1 MNKAITVLKLAL
13 YLTVALGIVFLL
25 YQVYRVARAASD
37 AGASLL
43 DSAKHG
49 LGYVTPGNPSGTI
62 YSDVY
67 QQWKSNGENALLIPF
82 NWGVDIGTA
91 VRNWVGK
98 MLPSGTNIVTPQ
110 TAGSSQAQI
119 NIPPNDVKQLTPSGQ
134 PGGVDVPGT
143 SITGFSFGTLG
154 GNSVPVN
161 PASVPAS
168 TSVRGVLIPDASY
181 QPGSFMDIMNSAPL
195 NQPSDI
201 SQDQVFIGK

>member
-1 MNKAITVLKLAL
+1 
-13 YLTVALGIVFLL
+13 
-25 YQVYRVARAASD
+25 
-37 AGASLL
+37 
-43 DSAKHG
+43 
-49 LGYVTPGNPSGTI
+49 
-62 YSDVY
+62 
-67 QQWKSNGENALLIPF
+67 
-82 NWGVDIGTA
+82 
-91 VRNWVGK
+91 